1 MKYHPD
7 KNPGDEEANEKF
19 KEVSTA
25 YAVLSDPNKK
35 RQERKPYL
43 RLWPKTD
50 FFVVYFL
57 TM

>member
-43 RLWPKTD
+43 KTMIQNWIAT
-50 FFVVYFL
+50 FL
-57 TM
+57 